1 LLDLSG
7 TLASDD
13 FAQRA
18 RHSDF
23 PSAFSRTR
31 RLPLPALVASL
42 LFMRS
47 SSQQSMLDSFFGS
60 FCADGSLVREVS
72 DRAFAK
78 ARSRLH
84 MPALFWLNDQLVS
97 RADAVGLVLRWQGFR
112 LVAADASV
120 LMPAIRECH

>member
-1 LLDLSG
+1 MLDLSD
-7 TLASDD
+7 TIASDA

-18 RHSDF
+18 RHPDAQG
-23 PSAFSRTR
+23 AFSRTR

-47 SSQQSMLDSFFGS
+47 SSQQAMLDSFFGS
-60 FCADGSLVREVS
+60 LCTEGALAREVS

-84 MPALFWLNDQLVS
+84 MPARS
-97 RADAVGLVLRWQGFR
+97 R
-112 LVAADASV
+112 
-120 LMPAIRECH
+120 